1 MVVIEEYARNSR
13 LPLKALRWMNR
24 QGIINDP
31 LTTEDQAGLALL
43 EKVWMRRE
51 ILRIQIRGFSRKR
64 RRELM
69 ENVDLETRWERYA
82 FSRFRNGEKRVRMKQ
97 VISEIEM
104 TFNFQLDYW
113 KIKRLYQI
121 RRKVYNLRSREKT
134 LLKSGK

>member
-1 MVVIEEYARNSR
+1 MVIEEYARNSR
-13 LPLKALRWMNR
+13 LPLKALRWMVR

-69 ENVDLETRWERYA
+69 ENADLETRWERYA
-82 FSRFRNGEKRVRMKQ
+82 FSRFRNGERVRMKQ

-104 TFNFQLDYW
+104 TFNFQLDHW

-121 RRKVYNLRSREKT
+121 RRKVYNLRSREKRYS
-134 LLKSGK
+134 KAANK